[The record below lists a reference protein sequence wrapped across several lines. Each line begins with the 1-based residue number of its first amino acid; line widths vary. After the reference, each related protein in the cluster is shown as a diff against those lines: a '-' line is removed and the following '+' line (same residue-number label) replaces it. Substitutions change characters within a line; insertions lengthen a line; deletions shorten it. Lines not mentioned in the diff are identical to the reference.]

1 MGRKMPYF
9 VVINE
14 QGPAWDDKR
23 SMRDQK
29 GWTEHAV
36 FMDVLADEHFVI
48 LGGPLKYSKHRAML
62 ILNALNESVLRKRLA
77 EDPWMHTG
85 VLRTIEIY
93 PWEVLLG
100 KLTEEARIVVCCSHK
115 RERESLRSR
124 PETGLE

>member
-1 MGRKMPYF
+1 MAYF

-62 ILNALNESVLRKRLA
+62 ILNALDESVLRKRLA

-100 KLTEEARIVVCCSHK
+100 KLT
-115 RERESLRSR
+115 
-124 PETGLE
+124 

>member
-1 MGRKMPYF
+1 MPYF

-36 FMDVLADEHFVI
+36 FMDALADEHFVI

-100 KLTEEARIVVCCSHK
+100 KLT
-115 RERESLRSR
+115 
-124 PETGLE
+124 